1 MNYCINLKKRKNKP
15 FCKLLNKEIS
25 LSECY
30 NCVSKE
36 YKKNTTQK
44 NKHKKLDNTRFSI
57 ITKDLNHCYLCGKN
71 REALHEVFYGAYRHV
86 SIKYGMVI
94 PLCENCHTKGFKSVH
109 RDRSLDIA
117 LKKKAQDIFEKYY
130 SHDLFMKEFIIDYKE
145 KYKEDN

>member
-30 NCVSKE
+30 NCVNKE
-36 YKKNTTQK
+36 YKKSTKQS

-57 ITKDLNHCYLCGKN
+57 ITKDLNHCYICGKT

-94 PLCENCHTKGFKSVH
+94 PLCLNHHTGGFKSLH
-109 RDRSLDIA
+109 RDRELD
-117 LKKKAQDIFEKYY
+117 LYYKRLAQSIFEEKY
-130 SHDLFMKEFIIDYKE
+130 SHELFMKEFNIDYKE
-145 KYKEDN
+145 KYKED